1 MELMLILNLLK
12 LSVTKASS
20 YKILTS
26 YVCTG
31 LAQRSSLVYFSAAF
45 CHLPYQELH
54 NHN

>member
-1 MELMLILNLLK
+1 MLVRDPPSNQDQEVPSMELMLILNLLK

-31 LAQRSSLVYFSAAF
+31 LVG
-45 CHLPYQELH
+45 
-54 NHN
+54 